1 MYYIISSQEI
11 SESVDEVAVSLLDV
25 SATIATHFGTQ
36 IAAADGVRDLRSI
49 LSEPVQKDR
58 VVFSEYHAAGAVS
71 GAFMLRKGAWKL
83 IHYVGFP
90 DELFHLEDD
99 PQECTNRAED
109 PACIDILKDL
119 HQELRKI
126 CEPDVVDEMAF
137 ADQAALIAHHG
148 GREAALKLGAAG
160 ATPPPESAP

>member
-1 MYYIISSQEI
+1 M
-11 SESVDEVAVSLLDV
+11 
-25 SATIATHFGTQ
+25 
-36 IAAADGVRDLRSI
+36 
-49 LSEPVQKDR
+49 
-58 VVFSEYHAAGAVS
+58 FSEYHAAGAVS

-99 PQECTNRAED
+99 PQESTNRAQD

-137 ADQAALIAHHG
+137 ADQAALIAYHG

-160 ATPPPESAP
+160 ATPPPVAAPSGDRT